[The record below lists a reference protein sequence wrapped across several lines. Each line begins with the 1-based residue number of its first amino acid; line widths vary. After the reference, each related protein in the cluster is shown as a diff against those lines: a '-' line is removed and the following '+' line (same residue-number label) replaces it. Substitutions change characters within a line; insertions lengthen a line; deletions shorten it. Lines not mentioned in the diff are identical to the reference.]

1 MTSTP
6 WQDQWTGRGCGRSLG
21 GVAVLDN
28 ETGLWLEQQV
38 TAAAS
43 EQSSSHQVVASEG
56 MATTELLLERLVTP
70 RTLELTVERV
80 LGPGFG
86 QQGILMSL
94 DQLPSE
100 LGVEF
105 LKYRHSRRVV

>member
-28 ETGLWLEQQV
+28 ETGLWLEQQI
-38 TAAAS
+38 TAAAP
-43 EQSSSHQVVASEG
+43 EQSSSHQVVAAEG

-80 LGPGFG
+80 LGPGLG
-86 QQGILMSL
+86 QQGVLMSL
-94 DQLPSE
+94 NQLPRKFR
-100 LGVEF
+100 VEF
-105 LKYRHSRRVV
+105 AEYRHV

>member
-21 GVAVLDN
+21 GVAILDN

-38 TAAAS
+38 TTPAA
-43 EQSSSHQVVASEG
+43 EQSSSHQVVAAEG
-56 MATTELLLERLVTP
+56 MATTELFLERLVTS
-70 RTLELTVERV
+70 RTLELTVERI
-80 LGPGFG
+80 LGLGLG
-86 QQGILMSL
+86 QKGILMPL
-94 DQLPSE
+94 DQLPSD

-105 LKYRHSRRVV
+105 LKYRHG